1 MVICILILVLGAIAL
16 TLFLLEK
23 IRKYSVKETMIKSI
37 VSFLFISLAVY
48 CHHQSGQQLFG
59 TFVIVA
65 LVFGLMGDIWLDFKY
80 VFPEHAKPFTY
91 AGFTVF
97 GLGHIL
103 YFTGMVFLYETP
115 ISSFADLFYRILLP
129 LLVGFT
135 AGTINVLLEKPMK
148 LKFGKFKWIVWLYGS
163 LLFSML
169 SCAFCLSLSQMFQ
182 KTTFNMLIA
191 GGLLFALSDLILSGT
206 YFGENHEKPFDIIS
220 NAITY
225 FAAQY
230 VIAFSLFFL

>member
-1 MVICILILVLGAIAL
+1 MVICILIIVLGVIAL

-23 IRKYSVKETMIKSI
+23 VRKYSVKETMIKSV

-48 CHHQSGQQLFG
+48 CHYQNGQQLFG

-80 VFPEHAKPFTY
+80 VFPEQSKPFTY
-91 AGFTVF
+91 AGFTMF

-103 YFTGMVFLYETP
+103 YITGMFFLYSTITFWDIAVP
-115 ISSFADLFYRILLP
+115 ILI
-129 LLVGFT
+129 GFGL
-135 AGTINVLLEKPMK
+135 GTINVLLEKPMK
-148 LKFGKFKWIVWLYGS
+148 LKFGRYKWIVWLYGS
-163 LLFSML
+163 ILFTML
-169 SCAFCLSLSQMFQ
+169 ATTVFLSLSQLFQ
-182 KTTFNMLIA
+182 KPSYNMLIA
-191 GGLLFALSDLILSGT
+191 GGALFALSDLILSGT

-225 FAAQY
+225 YAAQY
-230 VIAFSLFFL
+230 VIAFSLYFL